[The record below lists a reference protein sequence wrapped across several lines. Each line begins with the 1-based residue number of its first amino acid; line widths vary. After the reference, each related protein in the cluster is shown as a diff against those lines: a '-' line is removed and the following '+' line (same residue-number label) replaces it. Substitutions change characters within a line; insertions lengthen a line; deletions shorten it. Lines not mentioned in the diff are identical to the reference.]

1 MNMTWFYPF
10 AEGFIIMSGLIV
22 AIGAQN
28 AFVLKQGV
36 QQNHVGVIALICASI
51 DAILISVGVGGLGA
65 IIASNEI
72 VLMVSRWGGAIFL
85 ACYGL
90 RSFWMAFKNQS
101 FKIDS
106 KGQKLSLKKL
116 ILMSLAVSLLNPHVY
131 IDTCMLI
138 GSVGAQFPAEERP
151 FFAFGASLVSFIW
164 FFTIGYGAKSLIP
177 LFKKPAAWKIFDCTA
192 GVMMIWIAISLVI
205 Q

>member
-1 MNMTWFYPF
+1 
-10 AEGFIIMSGLIV
+10 
-22 AIGAQN
+22 
-28 AFVLKQGV
+28 
-36 QQNHVGVIALICASI
+36 
-51 DAILISVGVGGLGA
+51 
-65 IIASNEI
+65 
-72 VLMVSRWGGAIFL
+72 
-85 ACYGL
+85 
-90 RSFWMAFKNQS
+90 
-101 FKIDS
+101 
-106 KGQKLSLKKL
+106 
-116 ILMSLAVSLLNPHVY
+116 
-131 IDTCMLI
+131 MLI

>member
-28 AFVLKQGV
+28 AFVLKQGI
-36 QQNHVGVIALICASI
+36 QQNHVGLIALICASI

-85 ACYGL
+85 TCYGL

-101 FKIDS
+101 LKIDS

-138 GSVGAQFPAEERP
+138 GSVGAQFPAEQRP
-151 FFAFGASLVSFIW
+151 FFAFGASLVSFLW

-177 LFKKPAAWKIFDCTA
+177 LFKKPTAWKIFDCIA
-192 GVMMIWIAISLVI
+192 GAMMICIAVSLVI
-205 Q
+205 

>member
-36 QQNHVGVIALICASI
+36 QQNHVGLIALICASI

>member
-1 MNMTWFYPF
+1 MSMALFYPF
-10 AEGFIIMSGLIV
+10 IEGLATMSGLII

-28 AFVLKQGV
+28 TFVLKQGI
-36 QQNHVGVIALICASI
+36 QGNHVGLIALICASI
-51 DAILISVGVGGLGA
+51 DTTLVIAGVGGLGA
-65 IIASNEI
+65 MIASNEI

-85 ACYGL
+85 TCYGL

-101 FKIDS
+101 LKIDS
-106 KGQKLSLKKL
+106 KGQKLSLKKVVL
-116 ILMSLAVSLLNPHVY
+116 TALAISLLNPHVY

-138 GSVGAQFPAEERP
+138 GSIGAQFPAEERA

-177 LFKKPAAWKIFDCTA
+177 LFKNPLSWKILDIII
-192 GVMMIWIAISLVI
+192 GVMMLSIAASLVMS
-205 Q
+205 

>member
-36 QQNHVGVIALICASI
+36 QQNHVGLIALICASI

-101 FKIDS
+101 LKIDS

-192 GVMMIWIAISLVI
+192 GVMMICIAVSLVI

>member
-36 QQNHVGVIALICASI
+36 QQNHVGLIALICASI

-131 IDTCMLI
+131 I
-138 GSVGAQFPAEERP
+138 
-151 FFAFGASLVSFIW
+151 
-164 FFTIGYGAKSLIP
+164 
-177 LFKKPAAWKIFDCTA
+177 
-192 GVMMIWIAISLVI
+192 
-205 Q
+205 